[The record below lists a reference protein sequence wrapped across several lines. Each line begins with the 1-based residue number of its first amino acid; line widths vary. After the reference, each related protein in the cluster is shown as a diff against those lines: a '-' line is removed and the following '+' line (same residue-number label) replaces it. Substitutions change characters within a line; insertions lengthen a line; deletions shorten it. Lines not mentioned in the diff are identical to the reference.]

1 MNTRWL
7 CTLAIA
13 PVIATSGCG
22 WIFGDDDDSAQQDDV
37 DDGDTTPPPPSGP
50 PPLMEEPF
58 DEECVPSEWLPATA
72 EPWGDPVAIDLRG
85 TQVSV
90 DGEPAP
96 HVETIA
102 APLHLE
108 PIEPTLPLIAF
119 GDATVGELHGTVVV
133 VGTGIAATAGTIGV
147 DAPAE
152 LQIDDARAWVRA
164 SAASDDDGVR
174 PVLPADAPP
183 DHQAAIAASARYD
196 LAVNEL
202 ELAGFDA
209 AYVVTD
215 TGSVALEAPVA
226 IRASAIFMGQGSR
239 IGSTSVAARW
249 QGEVFVGIATQSG
262 ALGDAEGLPVAILAR
277 DARLDVGPDHVRSLD
292 DVPVRQALDA
302 DTALVASSVE
312 LRSCQADTLVFWQ
325 GETRTLR
332 MAYHQDDG
340 LTDAVFADAWVEDTA
355 SGAMLSARW
364 QLSADLPASLTT
376 AAEQHPNA
384 TWGQGL
390 IDFVETWAE
399 VTQAIVEGLTCAFTL
414 GFVCPDDGPSASPP
428 ALAPYP
434 AWMIPAA
441 AGEFELELTAPYEP
455 GEYELVV
462 HVIGQNYE
470 ATLPLHVV
478 VQ

>member
-1 MNTRWL
+1 
-7 CTLAIA
+7 AA
-13 PVIATSGCG
+13 PV
-22 WIFGDDDDSAQQDDV
+22 
-37 DDGDTTPPPPSGP
+37 
-50 PPLMEEPF
+50 
-58 DEECVPSEWLPATA
+58 
-72 EPWGDPVAIDLRG
+72 PWGDPVAIDLVG

-108 PIEPTLPLIAF
+108 PIEPTLPVIAF
-119 GDATVGELHGTVVV
+119 GDASVGELHGTVIV
-133 VGTGIAATAGTIGV
+133 VGTGIAATSGSIGI

-152 LQIDDARAWVRA
+152 LQLDDARAWVRA
-164 SAASDDDGVR
+164 AAASDDDGVR
-174 PVLPADAPP
+174 PTLPADAPA
-183 DHQAAIAASARYD
+183 DHQAALAASARYD
-196 LAVNEL
+196 VAVNEL

-215 TGSVALEAPVA
+215 TGSVALEGPIA
-226 IRASAIFMGQGSR
+226 ITSSTMYMGQGSR
-239 IGSTSVAARW
+239 IGSMAIAARW
-249 QGEVFVGIATQSG
+249 EGEVFIGIATQSG
-262 ALGDAEGLPVAILAR
+262 ELTDADGLPVAILAR
-277 DARLDVGPDHVRSLD
+277 DARLDVGPDHVRSLE

-325 GETRTLR
+325 GETRILR

-340 LTDAVFADAWVEDTA
+340 LTDAVFADAWVEERETA
-355 SGAMLSARW
+355 TMLSARW
-364 QLSADLPASLTT
+364 QLSAELPAQLTT
-376 AAEQHPNA
+376 AAQQHPNA

-399 VTQAIVEGLTCAFTL
+399 VTQAIVEGLACAFTL
-414 GFVCPDDGPSASPP
+414 GFVCPDDGPSASPA
-428 ALAPYP
+428 ALLPYP
-434 AWMIPAA
+434 AWMIPGA